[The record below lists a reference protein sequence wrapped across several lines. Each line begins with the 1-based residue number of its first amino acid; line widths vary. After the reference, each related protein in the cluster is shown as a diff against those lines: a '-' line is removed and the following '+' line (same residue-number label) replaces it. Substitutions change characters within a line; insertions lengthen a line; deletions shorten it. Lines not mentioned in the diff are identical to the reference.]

1 MSSDGEANAGRVE
14 WAPLIGEIVTDQD
27 RGAFARLFK
36 YSAPRVKVFMQRSD
50 VTESGAEE
58 LAQETMLVVLAKGGA
73 VRSVEHR
80 GGRLDFQDRPKPAY

>member
-1 MSSDGEANAGRVE
+1 
-14 WAPLIGEIVTDQD
+14 
-27 RGAFARLFK
+27 
-36 YSAPRVKVFMQRSD
+36 VKVFMQRSD